1 MFCKNCGGL
10 VGAKAA
16 VCPYC
21 GAKLKDVPSSFAD
34 AKEEDTALGESQS
47 SGTADAVEADILKAA
62 VNNDAVSKTDHGVTD
77 GAEQE
82 NLALSASNLD
92 GADHGSADWDDSTS
106 RIDNDFA
113 PAGSSESLPYT
124 DIVGTD
130 GFGADEHATRSH
142 ADDDI
147 APADN
152 SENLAGTN
160 ILHAD
165 RPNTFSLNNDALRSS
180 DAGENFAD
188 KIVSMPEAEASPEN
202 TVNAE
207 EGERAEHAE
216 DTEYTEDVQLE
227 DKKAGSRA
235 SNDAFDEFYEDGKPS
250 RNFLPFIVMGL
261 VLLLTVGAFFLYKT
275 LSIDKQIDLRKKE
288 NNFEDLAPDAAKT
301 SPTPDTEASTKN
313 ADGQKQD
320 GAAEASGDKTVEPD
334 NKKGDTGL
342 KEGAK
347 AQSPEDKA
355 NSEKAQKAAE
365 KSENASNKEPDS
377 SEKTALT
384 NKTDQVAQADKA
396 NKAEK
401 LGKSG
406 EAEKSEKTDQAKNR
420 QEAKPEDSPG
430 DKAGEEEKSLKKDTT
445 TATEKGQNEASPKAK
460 SDEAN
465 SEEAVSKKSSVQQ
478 SESTEVD
485 ESELSLDEL
494 KAKYDIP
501 KDTEAWLPGTY
512 EAGKDIDAGTYCILG
527 QEFLFTVAKNKEGDK
542 DHLVASGTN
551 FNREYIRVDKGLFL
565 SFNSGILLRE
575 KDAPEVPDGT
585 EILPPGTYSLGVDLL
600 QGNYTL
606 HPLNEFGGYYALL
619 ADVTHQNIK
628 EIFKNENFN
637 EDIDIRVPNIGYL
650 TLSDCELIVYS
661 P

>member
-1 MFCKNCGGL
+1 MMFCKNCGGL

-34 AKEEDTALGESQS
+34 AREEDTVLGESQS
-47 SGTADAVEADILKAA
+47 PEAADAVKADVRKAA
-62 VNNDAVSKTDHGVTD
+62 VDNDAVSDANRSESDVV
-77 GAEQE
+77 ERESQ
-82 NLALSASNLD
+82 ALSASDLAE
-92 GADHGSADWDDSTS
+92 ADLGGTDWDDSTS

-113 PAGSSESLPYT
+113 PAGRSESLPYT
-124 DIVGTD
+124 DVGGTD
-130 GFGADEHATRSH
+130 GFGAGE
-142 ADDDI
+142 
-147 APADN
+147 
-152 SENLAGTN
+152 
-160 ILHAD
+160 
-165 RPNTFSLNNDALRSS
+165 NDA
-180 DAGENFAD
+180 D
-188 KIVSMPEAEASPEN
+188 KMDSMPEAVAWSEE
-202 TVNAE
+202 TVNTE
-207 EGERAEHAE
+207 ESERAEHTEETE
-216 DTEYTEDVQLE
+216 DTEDTQPEE
-227 DKKAGSRA
+227 KKADSHA
-235 SNDAFDEFYEDGKPS
+235 SNDAFDEFYENGKPS

-288 NNFEDLAPDAAKT
+288 KNFEGLAPDSAKT
-301 SPTPDTEASTKN
+301 SPTPDTKASAQNPDVQSQT
-313 ADGQKQD
+313 
-320 GAAEASGDKTVEPD
+320 GASEASGDKAVEPD
-334 NKKGDTGL
+334 NKKGDTAL

-347 AQSPEDKA
+347 AQSPEDKS
-355 NSEKAQKAAE
+355 NSEKEQKAAE
-365 KSENASNKEPDS
+365 KSENASNKQPDS

-384 NKTDQVAQADKA
+384 NKADQVAQADKA
-396 NKAEK
+396 NKTDK

-420 QEAKPEDSPG
+420 QEAKPADSPG

-445 TATEKGQNEASPKAK
+445 AEKGQDEASPKTK

-465 SEEAVSKKSSVQQ
+465 SEEADSKKSSVQQ

-494 KAKYDIP
+494 KVKYDIP
-501 KDTEAWLPGTY
+501 KETEAWLPGTY
-512 EAGKDIDAGTYCILG
+512 EAGKDIEAGTYCILG
-527 QEFLFTVAKNKEGDK
+527 KEFLFTVAKNKEGDK

-600 QGNYTL
+600 QGDYTL

-661 P
+661 T

>member
-1 MFCKNCGGL
+1 MMFCKNCGGL

-34 AKEEDTALGESQS
+34 AREEDTVLGESQSPGTEDTALGESQS
-47 SGTADAVEADILKAA
+47 SETADAVEADILKAA
-62 VNNDAVSKTDHGVTD
+62 VNNDAVSDANHGETDVV
-77 GAEQE
+77 ERESQ
-82 NLALSASNLD
+82 ALSASDLAV
-92 GADHGSADWDDSTS
+92 ADLGV
-106 RIDNDFA
+106 
-113 PAGSSESLPYT
+113 T
-124 DIVGTD
+124 DRFGTD
-130 GFGADEHATRSH
+130 GHAPRSH

-152 SENLAGTN
+152 SENLSETN
-160 ILHAD
+160 ILTAD
-165 RPNTFSLNNDALRSS
+165 RPNTLSLS
-180 DAGENFAD
+180 DDVFGASYAGENDAD
-188 KIVSMPEAEASPEN
+188 KMESMPEAVAWSEE
-202 TVNAE
+202 TVNTE
-207 EGERAEHAE
+207 ESERAEHTEETE
-216 DTEYTEDVQLE
+216 DTEDTQPE

-320 GAAEASGDKTVEPD
+320 GAAEASGDKAIEPD

-445 TATEKGQNEASPKAK
+445 AEKGQDEASPKTK

-465 SEEAVSKKSSVQQ
+465 SEEAASKKSSAQK
-478 SESTEVD
+478 SEPTEVD

-494 KAKYDIP
+494 KLKYDIP

-512 EAGKDIDAGTYCILG
+512 EAGKDIEAGTYCILG

-600 QGNYTL
+600 QGDYTL

>member
-1 MFCKNCGGL
+1 MMFCKNCGGL
-10 VGAKAA
+10 VGAKAT

-34 AKEEDTALGESQS
+34 AEDEAAALSESQS
-47 SGTADAVEADILKAA
+47 SEAADAVKADVLKAA
-62 VNNDAVSKTDHGVTD
+62 VDNDAASDADRGESDVIERESQALSGSNLAEADLGVTD
-77 GAEQE
+77 R
-82 NLALSASNLD
+82 L
-92 GADHGSADWDDSTS
+92 GADG
-106 RIDNDFA
+106 
-113 PAGSSESLPYT
+113 
-124 DIVGTD
+124 
-130 GFGADEHATRSH
+130 HATRSH

-152 SENLAGTN
+152 SENLAETN
-160 ILHAD
+160 ILTAD
-165 RPNTFSLNNDALRSS
+165 RPNTLSLSDDAFASS
-180 DAGENFAD
+180 YAGENFVN
-188 KIVSMPEAEASPEN
+188 KVERMPEAEASPAN

-207 EGERAEHAE
+207 ESESAENTENAADAENREGANAE
-216 DTEYTEDVQLE
+216 DSQPE
-227 DKKAGSRA
+227 DKKTGSRA
-235 SNDAFDEFYEDGKPS
+235 SNEAFDEFYENGKPS
-250 RNFLPFIVMGL
+250 RKYLPFIVMGL

-288 NNFEDLAPDAAKT
+288 NNFEGLAPDNTKT
-301 SPTPDTEASTKN
+301 SPTLDTEASAQN
-313 ADGQKQD
+313 PDGLSKVSD
-320 GAAEASGDKTVEPD
+320 AEASGDKADESEND
-334 NKKGDTGL
+334 KSDTTL
-342 KEGAK
+342 KDGAK

-355 NSEKAQKAAE
+355 NSEKAQKATA
-365 KSENASNKEPDS
+365 KSEDAADKKPDS

-396 NKAEK
+396 NKADK
-401 LGKSG
+401 LGKSD
-406 EAEKSEKTDQAKNR
+406 EK
-420 QEAKPEDSPG
+420 
-430 DKAGEEEKSLKKDTT
+430 EKSLKEDKSA
-445 TATEKGQNEASPKAK
+445 ATEKGQ
-460 SDEAN
+460 DEAAKKADTK
-465 SEEAVSKKSSVQQ
+465 EADSKKSSAQQ
-478 SESTEVD
+478 SEPTEVD

-494 KAKYDIP
+494 KLKYDIP
-501 KDTEAWLPGTY
+501 KETKAWLPGTY
-512 EAGKDIDAGTYCILG
+512 EAGKDIEAGTYCILG
-527 QEFLFTVAKNKEGDK
+527 KEFLFTVAKNKEGDK
-542 DHLVASGTN
+542 EHLVASGTN

-637 EDIDIRVPNIGYL
+637 EDIEIRVPNIGYL

>member
-1 MFCKNCGGL
+1 MMFCKNCGGL

-34 AKEEDTALGESQS
+34 AKEEDTVLGESQSPGTEDTALGESQS
-47 SGTADAVEADILKAA
+47 SEAADAVKADVRKAA
-62 VNNDAVSKTDHGVTD
+62 VDNDAVSDANRSESDVV
-77 GAEQE
+77 ERESQ
-82 NLALSASNLD
+82 ALSASNFD
-92 GADHGSADWDDSTS
+92 GADHGRADWDDSTS

-124 DIVGTD
+124 DVGGTD
-130 GFGADEHATRSH
+130 GFGAGE
-142 ADDDI
+142 
-147 APADN
+147 
-152 SENLAGTN
+152 
-160 ILHAD
+160 
-165 RPNTFSLNNDALRSS
+165 NDA
-180 DAGENFAD
+180 D
-188 KIVSMPEAEASPEN
+188 KMESMPEAVAWSEE
-202 TVNAE
+202 TVNTE
-207 EGERAEHAE
+207 ESERAEHTEETE
-216 DTEYTEDVQLE
+216 DTDDTQPE

-235 SNDAFDEFYEDGKPS
+235 SNDAFDEFYENGKPS

-275 LSIDKQIDLRKKE
+275 FSIDKQIDLRKKE
-288 NNFEDLAPDAAKT
+288 NNFEGLAPDSAKT
-301 SPTPDTEASTKN
+301 SPTPDTEVSDKN
-313 ADGQKQD
+313 ADGQNQA
-320 GAAEASGDKTVEPD
+320 GAAEASGNKAVEPD
-334 NKKGDTGL
+334 NKKGDTAL

-347 AQSPEDKA
+347 AQSPEDKS
-355 NSEKAQKAAE
+355 NSEKEQKAAE
-365 KSENASNKEPDS
+365 KSENASNKQPDS

-384 NKTDQVAQADKA
+384 NKADQVAQADKA
-396 NKAEK
+396 NKTDK

-420 QEAKPEDSPG
+420 QEAKPSDHPD
-430 DKAGEEEKSLKKDTT
+430 DKAVENEKSLKKDTNT
-445 TATEKGQNEASPKAK
+445 DTEKGQDEASPKNK
-460 SDEAN
+460 SDEADTRKSRAQQN
-465 SEEAVSKKSSVQQ
+465 EA
-478 SESTEVD
+478 TEVD

-494 KAKYDIP
+494 KVKYDIP

-512 EAGKDIDAGTYCILG
+512 EAGKDIEAGTYCILG
-527 QEFLFTVAKNKEGDK
+527 KEFLFTVAKNKEGDK

-600 QGNYTL
+600 QGDYTL

>member
-1 MFCKNCGGL
+1 MMFCKNCGGL

-34 AKEEDTALGESQS
+34 AREEDTVLGESQSPGTEDTALGESQS
-47 SGTADAVEADILKAA
+47 SETADAVEADILKAA
-62 VNNDAVSKTDHGVTD
+62 VDNDAVSDANHGETDVV
-77 GAEQE
+77 ERESQ
-82 NLALSASNLD
+82 ALSASDL
-92 GADHGSADWDDSTS
+92 GEGDHGSADWDDSTACS
-106 RIDNDFA
+106 DKDFA
-113 PAGSSESLPYT
+113 PAGRSESLPYT
-124 DIVGTD
+124 DVGGTD
-130 GFGADEHATRSH
+130 GFGAGE
-142 ADDDI
+142 
-147 APADN
+147 
-152 SENLAGTN
+152 
-160 ILHAD
+160 
-165 RPNTFSLNNDALRSS
+165 NDA
-180 DAGENFAD
+180 D
-188 KIVSMPEAEASPEN
+188 KMESMPEAVAWSEE
-202 TVNAE
+202 TVNTE
-207 EGERAEHAE
+207 ESERAEHTEETE
-216 DTEYTEDVQLE
+216 DTEDTQPE
-227 DKKAGSRA
+227 DKKTDSRA
-235 SNDAFDEFYEDGKPS
+235 SNDAFDEFYENGKPS

-288 NNFEDLAPDAAKT
+288 NNFEGLAPDSAKT
-301 SPTPDTEASTKN
+301 SPTPDTEVSDKN
-313 ADGQKQD
+313 ADGQNQA
-320 GAAEASGDKTVEPD
+320 GAAEASGNKAVEPD

-355 NSEKAQKAAE
+355 NSEKEQKAAE
-365 KSENASNKEPDS
+365 KSENASNKQPDS

-384 NKTDQVAQADKA
+384 NKADQVAQADKA
-396 NKAEK
+396 NKTDK

-420 QEAKPEDSPG
+420 QEAKPADSPG

-445 TATEKGQNEASPKAK
+445 AEKGQDEASPKTK

-465 SEEAVSKKSSVQQ
+465 SEEADSKKSSVQQ

-494 KAKYDIP
+494 KVKYDIP

-512 EAGKDIDAGTYCILG
+512 EAGKDIEAGTYCILG
-527 QEFLFTVAKNKEGDK
+527 KEFLFTVAKNKEGDK
-542 DHLVASGTN
+542 EHLVASGTN

-600 QGNYTL
+600 QGDYTL

>member
-1 MFCKNCGGL
+1 MMFCKNCGGL

-34 AKEEDTALGESQS
+34 AKDEAAALSESQS
-47 SGTADAVEADILKAA
+47 SGAADAVKADVLKAA
-62 VNNDAVSKTDHGVTD
+62 VDNDAASEANHGETDL
-77 GAEQE
+77 AERESQ
-82 NLALSASNLD
+82 ALSASDLAVAAL
-92 GADHGSADWDDSTS
+92 GV
-106 RIDNDFA
+106 
-113 PAGSSESLPYT
+113 T
-124 DIVGTD
+124 DR
-130 GFGADEHATRSH
+130 FGADGHATRSH

-147 APADN
+147 APANN
-152 SENLAGTN
+152 SENLAETN
-160 ILHAD
+160 FLTAD
-165 RPNTFSLNNDALRSS
+165 KLNTLSLSDDAFGASY
-180 DAGENFAD
+180 AGENDTD
-188 KIVSMPEAEASPEN
+188 KMESMPEAEASTED

-207 EGERAEHAE
+207 ESDSAEH
-216 DTEYTEDVQLE
+216 TEETEDSEDAQPE
-227 DKKAGSRA
+227 DKKTGSRA
-235 SNDAFDEFYEDGKPS
+235 SNEAFDEFYENGKPS
-250 RNFLPFIVMGL
+250 RKYLPFIVMGL

-288 NNFEDLAPDAAKT
+288 NNFEGLAPDSAKT
-301 SPTPDTEASTKN
+301 SPTLDTEASAQN
-313 ADGQKQD
+313 PDGLSKASD
-320 GAAEASGDKTVEPD
+320 AEASGDKADESEND
-334 NKKGDTGL
+334 KSDTTL
-342 KEGAK
+342 KDGAK

-355 NSEKAQKAAE
+355 NLEKAQKATA
-365 KSENASNKEPDS
+365 KSEGAADKKPDS
-377 SEKTALT
+377 SDKTTLT

-396 NKAEK
+396 NKADK

-406 EAEKSEKTDQAKNR
+406 EN
-420 QEAKPEDSPG
+420 
-430 DKAGEEEKSLKKDTT
+430 EKSLQKDTNT
-445 TATEKGQNEASPKAK
+445 DTEKGQ
-460 SDEAN
+460 DEAAKKADTK
-465 SEEAVSKKSSVQQ
+465 EADSKKSSAQQ
-478 SESTEVD
+478 SEPTEVD
-485 ESELSLDEL
+485 ERELSLDEL
-494 KAKYDIP
+494 KLKYDIP

-512 EAGKDIDAGTYCILG
+512 EAGKDIEAGTYCILG
-527 QEFLFTVAKNKEGDK
+527 KEFLFTVAKNKEGDK

>member
-1 MFCKNCGGL
+1 MMFCKNCGGL

-34 AKEEDTALGESQS
+34 AKDEAAALSESQS
-47 SGTADAVEADILKAA
+47 SGAADAVKADVLKAA
-62 VNNDAVSKTDHGVTD
+62 VDNDAASEANHGETDL
-77 GAEQE
+77 AERESQ
-82 NLALSASNLD
+82 ALSASDLAV
-92 GADHGSADWDDSTS
+92 ADLGV
-106 RIDNDFA
+106 
-113 PAGSSESLPYT
+113 T
-124 DIVGTD
+124 DR
-130 GFGADEHATRSH
+130 FGADGHATRSH

-147 APADN
+147 APANN
-152 SENLAGTN
+152 SENLAETN
-160 ILHAD
+160 FLTAD
-165 RPNTFSLNNDALRSS
+165 KLNTLSLSDDAFGASY
-180 DAGENFAD
+180 AGENDTD
-188 KIVSMPEAEASPEN
+188 KMESMPEAEASTED

-207 EGERAEHAE
+207 ESDSAEH
-216 DTEYTEDVQLE
+216 TEETEDSEDAQPE
-227 DKKAGSRA
+227 DKKTGSRA
-235 SNDAFDEFYEDGKPS
+235 SNEAFDEFYENGKPS
-250 RNFLPFIVMGL
+250 RKYLPFIVMGL

-288 NNFEDLAPDAAKT
+288 NNFEGLAPDSAKT
-301 SPTPDTEASTKN
+301 SPTLDTEASAQN
-313 ADGQKQD
+313 PDGLSKASD
-320 GAAEASGDKTVEPD
+320 AEASGDKADESEND
-334 NKKGDTGL
+334 KSDTTL
-342 KEGAK
+342 KDGAK

-355 NSEKAQKAAE
+355 NLEKAQKATA
-365 KSENASNKEPDS
+365 KSEGAADKKPDS
-377 SEKTALT
+377 SDKTTLT

-396 NKAEK
+396 NKADK

-406 EAEKSEKTDQAKNR
+406 EN
-420 QEAKPEDSPG
+420 
-430 DKAGEEEKSLKKDTT
+430 EKSLQKDTNT
-445 TATEKGQNEASPKAK
+445 DTEKGQ
-460 SDEAN
+460 DEAAKKADTK
-465 SEEAVSKKSSVQQ
+465 EADSKKSSAQQ
-478 SESTEVD
+478 SEPTEVD
-485 ESELSLDEL
+485 ERELSLDEL
-494 KAKYDIP
+494 KLKYDIP

-512 EAGKDIDAGTYCILG
+512 EAGKDIEAGTYCILG
-527 QEFLFTVAKNKEGDK
+527 KEFLFTVAKNKEGDK

>member
-1 MFCKNCGGL
+1 MMFCKNCGGL

-34 AKEEDTALGESQS
+34 AKDEAAALSESQS
-47 SGTADAVEADILKAA
+47 SGAADAVKADVLKAA
-62 VNNDAVSKTDHGVTD
+62 VDNDAASEANHGETDL
-77 GAEQE
+77 AERESQ
-82 NLALSASNLD
+82 ALSASDLAV
-92 GADHGSADWDDSTS
+92 ADLGV
-106 RIDNDFA
+106 
-113 PAGSSESLPYT
+113 T
-124 DIVGTD
+124 DR
-130 GFGADEHATRSH
+130 FGADGHATRSH

-147 APADN
+147 APANN
-152 SENLAGTN
+152 SENLAETN
-160 ILHAD
+160 FLTAD
-165 RPNTFSLNNDALRSS
+165 KLNTLSLSDDAFGASY
-180 DAGENFAD
+180 AGENDTD
-188 KIVSMPEAEASPEN
+188 KMESMPEAEASTED

-207 EGERAEHAE
+207 ESDSAEHTEETEDSE
-216 DTEYTEDVQLE
+216 DTQSE
-227 DKKAGSRA
+227 DKKTGSRA
-235 SNDAFDEFYEDGKPS
+235 SNEAFDEFYENGKPG
-250 RNFLPFIVMGL
+250 RKYLPFIVMGL

-288 NNFEDLAPDAAKT
+288 NNFEGLAPDSAKT
-301 SPTPDTEASTKN
+301 SPTLDTEASAQN
-313 ADGQKQD
+313 PDGLSKVSD
-320 GAAEASGDKTVEPD
+320 AEASGDKAAESQND
-334 NKKGDTGL
+334 KSDTTL
-342 KEGAK
+342 KDGAK

-355 NSEKAQKAAE
+355 NLEKAQKATA
-365 KSENASNKEPDS
+365 KSEDTADRKPDS

-384 NKTDQVAQADKA
+384 NKDNQVAQADKA
-396 NKAEK
+396 NKANK

-406 EAEKSEKTDQAKNR
+406 EN
-420 QEAKPEDSPG
+420 
-430 DKAGEEEKSLKKDTT
+430 EKSLQENKTA
-445 TATEKGQNEASPKAK
+445 ATEKGQ
-460 SDEAN
+460 DEAAKKAD
-465 SEEAVSKKSSVQQ
+465 SKEADSKKSRAQQ
-478 SESTEVD
+478 SEPTEVD
-485 ESELSLDEL
+485 ERELSLDEL
-494 KAKYDIP
+494 KLKYDIP
-501 KDTEAWLPGTY
+501 KETKAWLPGTY
-512 EAGKDIDAGTYCILG
+512 EAGKDIEAGTYCILG
-527 QEFLFTVAKNKEGDK
+527 KEFLFTVAKNKEGDK

-628 EIFKNENFN
+628 EIFRNENFN

>member
-1 MFCKNCGGL
+1 MMFCKNCGGL

-34 AKEEDTALGESQS
+34 AKDEAAALSESQS
-47 SGTADAVEADILKAA
+47 SEAADAVKADVLKAA
-62 VNNDAVSKTDHGVTD
+62 VDNDAASEANHGETDVVEGESQ
-77 GAEQE
+77 AP
-82 NLALSASNLD
+82 SASD
-92 GADHGSADWDDSTS
+92 
-106 RIDNDFA
+106 
-113 PAGSSESLPYT
+113 
-124 DIVGTD
+124 
-130 GFGADEHATRSH
+130 
-142 ADDDI
+142 
-147 APADN
+147 
-152 SENLAGTN
+152 LAETN
-160 ILHAD
+160 ILTED
-165 RPNTFSLNNDALRSS
+165 RLNTLSLSDDAFGASY
-180 DAGENFAD
+180 AGENFAD
-188 KIVSMPEAEASPEN
+188 EMESMPEAEASPAN

-207 EGERAEHAE
+207 ESNSAEHTEETEDSE
-216 DTEYTEDVQLE
+216 DTRSE

-235 SNDAFDEFYEDGKPS
+235 SNEAFDEFYENGKPG
-250 RNFLPFIVMGL
+250 RKYLPFIVMGL

-288 NNFEDLAPDAAKT
+288 NNFEGLAPDSAKT
-301 SPTPDTEASTKN
+301 SPTLDTEASAQN
-313 ADGQKQD
+313 PDGQNQA
-320 GAAEASGDKTVEPD
+320 GAAEASGDKAVESD

-355 NSEKAQKAAE
+355 KSEKGQKATE
-365 KSENASNKEPDS
+365 KSEDAADRKPES

-384 NKTDQVAQADKA
+384 NKDEQVAQADKA
-396 NKAEK
+396 NKADK

-420 QEAKPEDSPG
+420 QEAKPSDHPD
-430 DKAGEEEKSLKKDTT
+430 DKAGENEKSLKKVTNTD
-445 TATEKGQNEASPKAK
+445 TEKGQ
-460 SDEAN
+460 DEAAKKAD
-465 SEEAVSKKSSVQQ
+465 SKEADSKKSSAQQ
-478 SESTEVD
+478 SEPTEVD

-494 KAKYDIP
+494 KVKYDIP

-512 EAGKDIDAGTYCILG
+512 EAGKDIEAGTYCILG
-527 QEFLFTVAKNKEGDK
+527 KEFLFTVAKNKQGDK

-637 EDIDIRVPNIGYL
+637 EDIEIRVPNIGYL

>member
-1 MFCKNCGGL
+1 MMFCKNCGGL

-34 AKEEDTALGESQS
+34 AKEEDTALSESQS
-47 SGTADAVEADILKAA
+47 SEAADAVKADVLKAA
-62 VNNDAVSKTDHGVTD
+62 VDNDAASDANHGETDVV
-77 GAEQE
+77 ERESQ
-82 NLALSASNLD
+82 ALSASNFD

-124 DIVGTD
+124 DVGGTD
-130 GFGADEHATRSH
+130 GFGAGE
-142 ADDDI
+142 
-147 APADN
+147 
-152 SENLAGTN
+152 
-160 ILHAD
+160 
-165 RPNTFSLNNDALRSS
+165 NDA
-180 DAGENFAD
+180 D
-188 KIVSMPEAEASPEN
+188 KMESMPEAVAWSEE
-202 TVNAE
+202 TVNTE
-207 EGERAEHAE
+207 ESERAEHTEETE
-216 DTEYTEDVQLE
+216 DTEDTQPE
-227 DKKAGSRA
+227 DKKTDSRA
-235 SNDAFDEFYEDGKPS
+235 SNDAFDEFYENGKPS

-288 NNFEDLAPDAAKT
+288 NNFEGLAPDSAKT
-301 SPTPDTEASTKN
+301 SPTPDTEVSDKN
-313 ADGQKQD
+313 ADGQNQA
-320 GAAEASGDKTVEPD
+320 GAAEASGNKAVEPD
-334 NKKGDTGL
+334 NKKGDTAL

-347 AQSPEDKA
+347 AQSPEDKS
-355 NSEKAQKAAE
+355 NSEKEQKAAE
-365 KSENASNKEPDS
+365 KSENASNKQPDS

-384 NKTDQVAQADKA
+384 NKADQVAQADKA
-396 NKAEK
+396 NKTDK

-420 QEAKPEDSPG
+420 QEAKPSDHPD
-430 DKAGEEEKSLKKDTT
+430 DKAVENEKSLKKDTNT
-445 TATEKGQNEASPKAK
+445 DTEKGQDEASPKNK
-460 SDEAN
+460 SDEADTRKSRAQQN
-465 SEEAVSKKSSVQQ
+465 EA
-478 SESTEVD
+478 TEVD

-494 KAKYDIP
+494 KVKYDIP

-512 EAGKDIDAGTYCILG
+512 EAGKDIEAGTYCILG
-527 QEFLFTVAKNKEGDK
+527 KEFLFTVAKNKEGDK

-600 QGNYTL
+600 QGDYTL

>member
-1 MFCKNCGGL
+1 MMFCKNCGGL

-34 AKEEDTALGESQS
+34 AKEEDTVLGESQSPGTEDTALGESQS
-47 SGTADAVEADILKAA
+47 SEAADAVKADVRKAA
-62 VNNDAVSKTDHGVTD
+62 VDNDAVSDANRSESDVV
-77 GAEQE
+77 ERESQ
-82 NLALSASNLD
+82 ALSASNFD

-124 DIVGTD
+124 DVGGTD
-130 GFGADEHATRSH
+130 GFGAGE
-142 ADDDI
+142 
-147 APADN
+147 
-152 SENLAGTN
+152 
-160 ILHAD
+160 
-165 RPNTFSLNNDALRSS
+165 NDA
-180 DAGENFAD
+180 D
-188 KIVSMPEAEASPEN
+188 KMESMPEAVAWSEE
-202 TVNAE
+202 TVNTE
-207 EGERAEHAE
+207 ESERAEHTEETE
-216 DTEYTEDVQLE
+216 DTEDTQPE
-227 DKKAGSRA
+227 DKKTDSRA
-235 SNDAFDEFYEDGKPS
+235 SNDAFDEFYENGKPS

-288 NNFEDLAPDAAKT
+288 NNFEGLAPDSAKT
-301 SPTPDTEASTKN
+301 SPTPDTEVSDKN
-313 ADGQKQD
+313 ADGQNQA
-320 GAAEASGDKTVEPD
+320 GAAEASGNKAVEPD
-334 NKKGDTGL
+334 NKKGDTAL

-347 AQSPEDKA
+347 AQSPEDKS

-365 KSENASNKEPDS
+365 KSENASNKQPDS

-384 NKTDQVAQADKA
+384 NKADQVAQADKA
-396 NKAEK
+396 NKTDK

-420 QEAKPEDSPG
+420 QEAKPADSPG

-445 TATEKGQNEASPKAK
+445 AEKGQ
-460 SDEAN
+460 DEAPRKAD
-465 SEEAVSKKSSVQQ
+465 SKEADSKKSREQQ
-478 SESTEVD
+478 NEPTEVD

-494 KAKYDIP
+494 KVKYDIP

-512 EAGKDIDAGTYCILG
+512 EAGKDIEAGTYCILG

-600 QGNYTL
+600 QGDYTL

>member
-1 MFCKNCGGL
+1 MMFCKNCGGL

-34 AKEEDTALGESQS
+34 AKDEAAALSESQS
-47 SGTADAVEADILKAA
+47 SEAADAVKADVLKAA
-62 VNNDAVSKTDHGVTD
+62 VDNDAASEANHGETDVVEGESQ
-77 GAEQE
+77 AP
-82 NLALSASNLD
+82 SASD
-92 GADHGSADWDDSTS
+92 
-106 RIDNDFA
+106 
-113 PAGSSESLPYT
+113 
-124 DIVGTD
+124 
-130 GFGADEHATRSH
+130 
-142 ADDDI
+142 
-147 APADN
+147 
-152 SENLAGTN
+152 LAETN
-160 ILHAD
+160 ILTED
-165 RPNTFSLNNDALRSS
+165 RLNTLSLSDDAFGASY
-180 DAGENFAD
+180 AGENFAD
-188 KIVSMPEAEASPEN
+188 EMESMPEAEASPAN

-207 EGERAEHAE
+207 ESNSAEHTEETEDSE
-216 DTEYTEDVQLE
+216 DTRSE

-235 SNDAFDEFYEDGKPS
+235 SNEAFDEFYENGKPG
-250 RNFLPFIVMGL
+250 RKYLPFIVMGL

-288 NNFEDLAPDAAKT
+288 NNFEGLAPDSAKT
-301 SPTPDTEASTKN
+301 SPTLDTEASAQN
-313 ADGQKQD
+313 PDGQNQA
-320 GAAEASGDKTVEPD
+320 GAAEASGDKAVESD

-355 NSEKAQKAAE
+355 KSEKGQKATENSEDAADRKPE
-365 KSENASNKEPDS
+365 S

-384 NKTDQVAQADKA
+384 NKDEQVAQADKA
-396 NKAEK
+396 NKADK

-420 QEAKPEDSPG
+420 QEAKPSDHPD
-430 DKAGEEEKSLKKDTT
+430 DKAGENEKSLKKVTNTD
-445 TATEKGQNEASPKAK
+445 TEKGQ
-460 SDEAN
+460 DEAAKKAD
-465 SEEAVSKKSSVQQ
+465 SKEADSKKSSAQQ
-478 SESTEVD
+478 SEPTEVD

-494 KAKYDIP
+494 KVKYDIP

-512 EAGKDIDAGTYCILG
+512 EAGKDIEAGTYCILG
-527 QEFLFTVAKNKEGDK
+527 KEFLFTVAKNKQGDK

-637 EDIDIRVPNIGYL
+637 EDIEIRVPNIGYL

>member
-1 MFCKNCGGL
+1 MMFCKNCGGL
-10 VGAKAA
+10 VGAKAT

-34 AKEEDTALGESQS
+34 AKDEAAALSESQS
-47 SGTADAVEADILKAA
+47 SGAADAVKADVLKAA
-62 VNNDAVSKTDHGVTD
+62 VDNDAASDADRGESDVIERESQ
-77 GAEQE
+77 AS
-82 NLALSASNLD
+82 SASNL
-92 GADHGSADWDDSTS
+92 GEANHGSADWDDSTALS
-106 RIDNDFA
+106 DKDFA
-113 PAGSSESLPYT
+113 PAGRSESLPYT
-124 DIVGTD
+124 DVGGTD

-147 APADN
+147 AASYGN
-152 SENLAGTN
+152 ESLAEAEE
-160 ILHAD
+160 I
-165 RPNTFSLNNDALRSS
+165 
-180 DAGENFAD
+180 E
-188 KIVSMPEAEASPEN
+188 PEAVASPED
-202 TVNAE
+202 TVKAE
-207 EGERAEHAE
+207 ESESAEH
-216 DTEYTEDVQLE
+216 TEETEDSEDAQPE
-227 DKKAGSRA
+227 DKKTGSRA
-235 SNDAFDEFYEDGKPS
+235 SNEAFDVFYENGKTS
-250 RNFLPFIVMGL
+250 RKYIPFIVMGL

-288 NNFEDLAPDAAKT
+288 NNFEGLAPDSAKT
-301 SPTPDTEASTKN
+301 SPTLDTEASAQN
-313 ADGQKQD
+313 PDGLSKVSD
-320 GAAEASGDKTVEPD
+320 AEASGDKAAESQND
-334 NKKGDTGL
+334 KSDTTL
-342 KEGAK
+342 KDGAK

-355 NSEKAQKAAE
+355 NLEKAQKATA
-365 KSENASNKEPDS
+365 KSEGAADKKPDS

-384 NKTDQVAQADKA
+384 NKDDQVAQADKA
-396 NKAEK
+396 NKADK

-406 EAEKSEKTDQAKNR
+406 ENEN
-420 QEAKPEDSPG
+420 
-430 DKAGEEEKSLKKDTT
+430 SLQKDTNT
-445 TATEKGQNEASPKAK
+445 DTEKGQ
-460 SDEAN
+460 DEAAKKAD
-465 SEEAVSKKSSVQQ
+465 SKEADSKKSSAQQ
-478 SESTEVD
+478 SEPTEVD

-494 KAKYDIP
+494 KLKYDIP

-512 EAGKDIDAGTYCILG
+512 EAGKDIEAGTYCILG
-527 QEFLFTVAKNKEGDK
+527 KEFLFTVAKNKEGDK

-650 TLSDCELIVYS
+650 TLSDCELHVYT

>member
-1 MFCKNCGGL
+1 MMFCKNCGGL

-34 AKEEDTALGESQS
+34 AKEEDTVLGESQSPGTEDTALGESQS
-47 SGTADAVEADILKAA
+47 SETADAVEADILKAA
-62 VNNDAVSKTDHGVTD
+62 VNNDAVSDANHGETDVVERESQ
-77 GAEQE
+77 AL
-82 NLALSASNLD
+82 LASDLD

-124 DIVGTD
+124 DVGGTD
-130 GFGADEHATRSH
+130 GFGAGE
-142 ADDDI
+142 
-147 APADN
+147 
-152 SENLAGTN
+152 
-160 ILHAD
+160 
-165 RPNTFSLNNDALRSS
+165 NDA
-180 DAGENFAD
+180 D
-188 KIVSMPEAEASPEN
+188 KMDSMPEAVAWSEE
-202 TVNAE
+202 TVNTE
-207 EGERAEHAE
+207 ESERAEHTEETE
-216 DTEYTEDVQLE
+216 DTEDTQPE
-227 DKKAGSRA
+227 DKKTDSRA
-235 SNDAFDEFYEDGKPS
+235 SNDAFDEFYENGKPS

-288 NNFEDLAPDAAKT
+288 NNFEGLAPDSAKT
-301 SPTPDTEASTKN
+301 SPTPDTKASAQN
-313 ADGQKQD
+313 PDVQNQA
-320 GAAEASGDKTVEPD
+320 GAAEASGNKAVEPD

-347 AQSPEDKA
+347 AQSPEDKS
-355 NSEKAQKAAE
+355 NSEKEQKAAE
-365 KSENASNKEPDS
+365 KSENASNKQPDS

-384 NKTDQVAQADKA
+384 NKADQVAQADKA
-396 NKAEK
+396 NKTDK

-420 QEAKPEDSPG
+420 QEAKPSDHPD
-430 DKAGEEEKSLKKDTT
+430 DKAVENEKSLKKDTNT
-445 TATEKGQNEASPKAK
+445 DTEKGQDEASPKNK
-460 SDEAN
+460 SDEADTRKSRAQQN
-465 SEEAVSKKSSVQQ
+465 EA
-478 SESTEVD
+478 TEVD

-494 KAKYDIP
+494 KVKYDIP

-512 EAGKDIDAGTYCILG
+512 EAGKDIEAGTYCILG
-527 QEFLFTVAKNKEGDK
+527 KEFLFTVAKNKEGDK

-600 QGNYTL
+600 QGDYTL

>member
-34 AKEEDTALGESQS
+34 AKEEDTVLGESQSPGTEDTALGESQS
-47 SGTADAVEADILKAA
+47 SETADAVEADILKAA
-62 VNNDAVSKTDHGVTD
+62 VNNDAVSDANHGETDVV
-77 GAEQE
+77 ERESQ
-82 NLALSASNLD
+82 ALSASNFD

-130 GFGADEHATRSH
+130 GFGADTFAARYGNRSLVE
-142 ADDDI
+142 AEEI
-147 APADN
+147 
-152 SENLAGTN
+152 
-160 ILHAD
+160 
-165 RPNTFSLNNDALRSS
+165 
-180 DAGENFAD
+180 
-188 KIVSMPEAEASPEN
+188 KPETEASPAN

-207 EGERAEHAE
+207 ESDSAEHTEETE
-216 DTEYTEDVQLE
+216 DTEDTQPE
-227 DKKAGSRA
+227 DKKADSRA
-235 SNDAFDEFYEDGKPS
+235 SNDAFDEFYENGKPS

-288 NNFEDLAPDAAKT
+288 NNFEGLAPDSAKT
-301 SPTPDTEASTKN
+301 SPTPDTEVSDKN
-313 ADGQKQD
+313 ADGQNQA
-320 GAAEASGDKTVEPD
+320 GAAEASGNKAVEPD
-334 NKKGDTGL
+334 NKKGDTAL

-347 AQSPEDKA
+347 AQSPEDKS
-355 NSEKAQKAAE
+355 NSEKEQKAAE
-365 KSENASNKEPDS
+365 KSENASNKQPDS

-384 NKTDQVAQADKA
+384 NKDDQVAQADKA
-396 NKAEK
+396 NKADK
-401 LGKSG
+401 VGKSG

-420 QEAKPEDSPG
+420 QEAKPSDHPG
-430 DKAGEEEKSLKKDTT
+430 DKAVKNEKSLKKDTNT
-445 TATEKGQNEASPKAK
+445 DTEKGQDEASRKADSK
-460 SDEAN
+460 EAD
-465 SEEAVSKKSSVQQ
+465 SKKSREQQ
-478 SESTEVD
+478 NEPTEVD

-494 KAKYDIP
+494 KVKYDIP

-512 EAGKDIDAGTYCILG
+512 EAGKDIEAGTYCILG
-527 QEFLFTVAKNKEGDK
+527 KEFLFTVAKNKEGDK

-600 QGNYTL
+600 QGDYTL

>member
-1 MFCKNCGGL
+1 MMFCKNCGGL

-34 AKEEDTALGESQS
+34 AKDEAAALSESQS
-47 SGTADAVEADILKAA
+47 SEAADAVKADVLKAA
-62 VNNDAVSKTDHGVTD
+62 VDNDAASEANHGETDVVEGESQ
-77 GAEQE
+77 AP
-82 NLALSASNLD
+82 SASD
-92 GADHGSADWDDSTS
+92 
-106 RIDNDFA
+106 
-113 PAGSSESLPYT
+113 
-124 DIVGTD
+124 
-130 GFGADEHATRSH
+130 
-142 ADDDI
+142 
-147 APADN
+147 
-152 SENLAGTN
+152 LAETN
-160 ILHAD
+160 ILTED
-165 RPNTFSLNNDALRSS
+165 RLNTLSLSDDAFGASY
-180 DAGENFAD
+180 AGENFAD
-188 KIVSMPEAEASPEN
+188 EMESMPEAEASPAN

-207 EGERAEHAE
+207 ESNSAEHTEETEDSE
-216 DTEYTEDVQLE
+216 DTRSE

-235 SNDAFDEFYEDGKPS
+235 SNEAFDEFYENGKPG
-250 RNFLPFIVMGL
+250 RKYLPFIVMGL

-288 NNFEDLAPDAAKT
+288 NNFEGLAPDSAKT
-301 SPTPDTEASTKN
+301 SPTLDTEASAQN
-313 ADGQKQD
+313 PDGQNQA
-320 GAAEASGDKTVEPD
+320 GAAEASGDKAVESD

-355 NSEKAQKAAE
+355 KSEKGQKATENSEDAADRKPE
-365 KSENASNKEPDS
+365 S

-384 NKTDQVAQADKA
+384 NKDEQVAQADKA
-396 NKAEK
+396 NKADK

-420 QEAKPEDSPG
+420 QEAKPADSPG
-430 DKAGEEEKSLKKDTT
+430 DKAGEEEKSLKKDST
-445 TATEKGQNEASPKAK
+445 TEKGQ
-460 SDEAN
+460 DEAAKKAD
-465 SEEAVSKKSSVQQ
+465 SKEADSKKSSVQQ

-494 KAKYDIP
+494 KVKYDIP

-512 EAGKDIDAGTYCILG
+512 EAGKDIEAGTYCILG
-527 QEFLFTVAKNKEGDK
+527 KEFLFTVAKNKEGDK

>member
-1 MFCKNCGGL
+1 MMFCKNCGGL

-34 AKEEDTALGESQS
+34 AREEDTVLGESQSPGTEDTALGESQS
-47 SGTADAVEADILKAA
+47 SETADAVEADILKAA
-62 VNNDAVSKTDHGVTD
+62 VDNDAVSDANHGETDVV
-77 GAEQE
+77 ERESQ
-82 NLALSASNLD
+82 ALSASDL
-92 GADHGSADWDDSTS
+92 GEGDHGSADWDDSTACS
-106 RIDNDFA
+106 DKDFA
-113 PAGSSESLPYT
+113 PAGRSESLPYT
-124 DIVGTD
+124 DVGGTD
-130 GFGADEHATRSH
+130 GFGAGE
-142 ADDDI
+142 
-147 APADN
+147 
-152 SENLAGTN
+152 
-160 ILHAD
+160 
-165 RPNTFSLNNDALRSS
+165 NDA
-180 DAGENFAD
+180 D
-188 KIVSMPEAEASPEN
+188 KMESMPEAVAWSEE
-202 TVNAE
+202 TVNTE
-207 EGERAEHAE
+207 ESERAEHTEETE
-216 DTEYTEDVQLE
+216 DTEDTQPE
-227 DKKAGSRA
+227 DKKTDSRA
-235 SNDAFDEFYEDGKPS
+235 SNDAFDEFYENGKPS

-261 VLLLTVGAFFLYKT
+261 VLLLTVGAFLLYKT

-288 NNFEDLAPDAAKT
+288 NNFEGLAPDSAKT
-301 SPTPDTEASTKN
+301 SPTPDTEVSDKN
-313 ADGQKQD
+313 ADGQNQA
-320 GAAEASGDKTVEPD
+320 GAAEASGNKAVEPD

-355 NSEKAQKAAE
+355 NSEKEQKAAE
-365 KSENASNKEPDS
+365 KSENASNKQPDS

-384 NKTDQVAQADKA
+384 NKADQVAQADKA
-396 NKAEK
+396 NKTDK

-420 QEAKPEDSPG
+420 QEAKPADSPG

-445 TATEKGQNEASPKAK
+445 AEKGQDEASPKTK

-465 SEEAVSKKSSVQQ
+465 SEEADSKKSSVQQ

-494 KAKYDIP
+494 KVKYDIP

-512 EAGKDIDAGTYCILG
+512 EAGKDIEAGTYCILG
-527 QEFLFTVAKNKEGDK
+527 KEFLFTVAKNKEGDK
-542 DHLVASGTN
+542 EHLVASGTN

-600 QGNYTL
+600 QGDYTL

>member
-1 MFCKNCGGL
+1 MMFCKNCGGL

-34 AKEEDTALGESQS
+34 AKEEDTVLGESQSPGTEDTALGESQS
-47 SGTADAVEADILKAA
+47 SETADAVEADILKAA
-62 VNNDAVSKTDHGVTD
+62 VDNNAVSETDHGVTD
-77 GAEQE
+77 GAEHESQ
-82 NLALSASNLD
+82 ALSASNLAVAEL
-92 GADHGSADWDDSTS
+92 GV
-106 RIDNDFA
+106 
-113 PAGSSESLPYT
+113 T
-124 DIVGTD
+124 DR
-130 GFGADEHATRSH
+130 FGADEHAPRSH

-152 SENLAGTN
+152 SENLSETN
-160 ILHAD
+160 ILTAD
-165 RPNTFSLNNDALRSS
+165 RPNTLSLSDDAFGSS
-180 DAGENFAD
+180 YAGENDAD
-188 KIVSMPEAEASPEN
+188 KMESMPEVVAWSEE
-202 TVNAE
+202 TVNTE
-207 EGERAEHAE
+207 ESERAEHIEETE
-216 DTEYTEDVQLE
+216 DTEDTQPE
-227 DKKAGSRA
+227 DKKTDSRA
-235 SNDAFDEFYEDGKPS
+235 SNDAFDEFYENGKPS

-288 NNFEDLAPDAAKT
+288 NNFEGLAPDSAKT
-301 SPTPDTEASTKN
+301 SPTPDTKASAQN
-313 ADGQKQD
+313 PDVQNQA
-320 GAAEASGDKTVEPD
+320 GAAEASGNKAVEPD
-334 NKKGDTGL
+334 NKKGDTAL

-347 AQSPEDKA
+347 AQSPEDKS
-355 NSEKAQKAAE
+355 NSEKEQKAAE
-365 KSENASNKEPDS
+365 KSENASNKQPDS

-384 NKTDQVAQADKA
+384 NKADQVAQADKA
-396 NKAEK
+396 NKTDK

-420 QEAKPEDSPG
+420 QEAKPADSPG
-430 DKAGEEEKSLKKDTT
+430 DNAGEEEKSLKKDTT
-445 TATEKGQNEASPKAK
+445 AEKGQDEASPKTK

-465 SEEAVSKKSSVQQ
+465 SEEADSKKGSVQQ

-494 KAKYDIP
+494 KVKYDIP

-512 EAGKDIDAGTYCILG
+512 EAGKDIEAGTYCILG
-527 QEFLFTVAKNKEGDK
+527 KEFLFTVAKNKEGDK

>member
-1 MFCKNCGGL
+1 MMFCKNCGGL

-34 AKEEDTALGESQS
+34 AKEEDTVLGESQSPGTEDTALGESQS
-47 SGTADAVEADILKAA
+47 SETADAVEADILKAA
-62 VNNDAVSKTDHGVTD
+62 VDNDAVSDANRSESDVV
-77 GAEQE
+77 ERESQ
-82 NLALSASNLD
+82 ALSASNFD
-92 GADHGSADWDDSTS
+92 GADHGRADWDDSTS

-124 DIVGTD
+124 DVGGTD
-130 GFGADEHATRSH
+130 GFGAGE
-142 ADDDI
+142 
-147 APADN
+147 
-152 SENLAGTN
+152 
-160 ILHAD
+160 
-165 RPNTFSLNNDALRSS
+165 NDA
-180 DAGENFAD
+180 D
-188 KIVSMPEAEASPEN
+188 KMESMPEAVAWSEE
-202 TVNAE
+202 TVNTE
-207 EGERAEHAE
+207 ESERAEHTE
-216 DTEYTEDVQLE
+216 DTQPE
-227 DKKAGSRA
+227 DKKTDSRA
-235 SNDAFDEFYEDGKPS
+235 SNDAFDEFYENGKPS

-288 NNFEDLAPDAAKT
+288 NNFEGLAPDSAKT
-301 SPTPDTEASTKN
+301 SPTPDTEVSDKN
-313 ADGQKQD
+313 ADGQNQA
-320 GAAEASGDKTVEPD
+320 GAAEASGNKAVEPD
-334 NKKGDTGL
+334 NKKGDTAL

-347 AQSPEDKA
+347 AQSFEDKA
-355 NSEKAQKAAE
+355 NSEKAQKATE

-396 NKAEK
+396 NKANKVE
-401 LGKSG
+401 KSG

-420 QEAKPEDSPG
+420 QEAKPADSPG
-430 DKAGEEEKSLKKDTT
+430 DKAGEEEKSLKKDST
-445 TATEKGQNEASPKAK
+445 TEKGQ
-460 SDEAN
+460 DEAAKKAD
-465 SEEAVSKKSSVQQ
+465 SKEADSKKSSVQQ

-494 KAKYDIP
+494 KVKYDIP

-512 EAGKDIDAGTYCILG
+512 EAGKDIEAGTYCILG
-527 QEFLFTVAKNKEGDK
+527 KEFLFTVAKNKEGDK

-600 QGNYTL
+600 QGDYTL

>member
-1 MFCKNCGGL
+1 MMFCKNCGGL

-34 AKEEDTALGESQS
+34 AREEDTVLGESQSPGTEDTALGESQS
-47 SGTADAVEADILKAA
+47 SETADAVEADILKAA
-62 VNNDAVSKTDHGVTD
+62 VDNDAVSETDYGVTD
-77 GAEQE
+77 GAEHESQ
-82 NLALSASNLD
+82 ALSASNFD

-124 DIVGTD
+124 DVGGTD
-130 GFGADEHATRSH
+130 GFGAGE
-142 ADDDI
+142 
-147 APADN
+147 
-152 SENLAGTN
+152 
-160 ILHAD
+160 
-165 RPNTFSLNNDALRSS
+165 NDA
-180 DAGENFAD
+180 D
-188 KIVSMPEAEASPEN
+188 KMESMPEAVAWSEE
-202 TVNAE
+202 TVNTE
-207 EGERAEHAE
+207 ESERAEHTEETE
-216 DTEYTEDVQLE
+216 DTEDTQPE
-227 DKKAGSRA
+227 DKKTDSRA
-235 SNDAFDEFYEDGKPS
+235 SNDAFDEFYENGKPS

-288 NNFEDLAPDAAKT
+288 NNFEGLAPDSAKT
-301 SPTPDTEASTKN
+301 SPTPDTEVSDKN
-313 ADGQKQD
+313 ADGQNQA
-320 GAAEASGDKTVEPD
+320 GAAEASGNKAVEPD
-334 NKKGDTGL
+334 NKKGDTAL

-347 AQSPEDKA
+347 AQSPEDKS
-355 NSEKAQKAAE
+355 NSEKEQKAAE
-365 KSENASNKEPDS
+365 KSENASNKQPDS

-396 NKAEK
+396 NKTDK

-420 QEAKPEDSPG
+420 QEAKPADSPG

-445 TATEKGQNEASPKAK
+445 AEKGQDEASRKADSK
-460 SDEAN
+460 EAD
-465 SEEAVSKKSSVQQ
+465 SKKSREQQ
-478 SESTEVD
+478 NEPTEVD

-494 KAKYDIP
+494 KVKYDIP

-512 EAGKDIDAGTYCILG
+512 EAGKDIEAGTYCILG
-527 QEFLFTVAKNKEGDK
+527 KEFLFTVAKNKEGDK

-600 QGNYTL
+600 QGDYTL

>member
-1 MFCKNCGGL
+1 MMFCKNCGGL

-34 AKEEDTALGESQS
+34 AREEDTVLGESQSPGTEDTALGESQS
-47 SGTADAVEADILKAA
+47 SETADAVEADILKAA
-62 VNNDAVSKTDHGVTD
+62 VNNDAVSDANHGETDVV
-77 GAEQE
+77 ERESQ
-82 NLALSASNLD
+82 ALSASDL
-92 GADHGSADWDDSTS
+92 GEADHGSADWDDSTACS
-106 RIDNDFA
+106 DKDFA
-113 PAGSSESLPYT
+113 PAGRSESLPYT
-124 DIVGTD
+124 DVGGTD
-130 GFGADEHATRSH
+130 GFGAGE
-142 ADDDI
+142 
-147 APADN
+147 
-152 SENLAGTN
+152 
-160 ILHAD
+160 
-165 RPNTFSLNNDALRSS
+165 NDA
-180 DAGENFAD
+180 D
-188 KIVSMPEAEASPEN
+188 KMESMPEAVAWSEE
-202 TVNAE
+202 TVNTE
-207 EGERAEHAE
+207 ESERAEHTEETE
-216 DTEYTEDVQLE
+216 DTEDTQPEE
-227 DKKAGSRA
+227 KKADSHA
-235 SNDAFDEFYEDGKPS
+235 SNDAFDEFYENGKPS

-288 NNFEDLAPDAAKT
+288 NNFEGLAPDSAKT
-301 SPTPDTEASTKN
+301 SPTPDTEVSDKN
-313 ADGQKQD
+313 ADGQNQA
-320 GAAEASGDKTVEPD
+320 GAAEASGNKAVEPD

-342 KEGAK
+342 KEGTK
-347 AQSPEDKA
+347 AQSPEDKS
-355 NSEKAQKAAE
+355 NSEKEQKAAE

-384 NKTDQVAQADKA
+384 NKDDQVAQADKA
-396 NKAEK
+396 NKADK
-401 LGKSG
+401 VGKSG

-420 QEAKPEDSPG
+420 QEAKPSDHPG
-430 DKAGEEEKSLKKDTT
+430 DKAVKNEKSLKKDTNT
-445 TATEKGQNEASPKAK
+445 DTEKGQDEASRKADSK
-460 SDEAN
+460 EAD
-465 SEEAVSKKSSVQQ
+465 SKKSREQQ
-478 SESTEVD
+478 NEPTEVD

-494 KAKYDIP
+494 KVKYDIP

-512 EAGKDIDAGTYCILG
+512 EAGKDIEAGTYCILG
-527 QEFLFTVAKNKEGDK
+527 KEFLFTVAKNKEGDK

-600 QGNYTL
+600 QGDYTL

>member
-1 MFCKNCGGL
+1 MMFCKNCGGL

-34 AKEEDTALGESQS
+34 AREEDTVLGESQSPGTEDTALGESQS
-47 SGTADAVEADILKAA
+47 SEAADAVKADVRKAA
-62 VNNDAVSKTDHGVTD
+62 VDNDAVSDANHGETDVV
-77 GAEQE
+77 ERESQ
-82 NLALSASNLD
+82 ALSASNFD

-113 PAGSSESLPYT
+113 PACSSESLPYT
-124 DIVGTD
+124 DVGGTD
-130 GFGADEHATRSH
+130 GFGAGE
-142 ADDDI
+142 
-147 APADN
+147 
-152 SENLAGTN
+152 
-160 ILHAD
+160 
-165 RPNTFSLNNDALRSS
+165 NDA
-180 DAGENFAD
+180 D
-188 KIVSMPEAEASPEN
+188 KMESMPEAVAWSEE
-202 TVNAE
+202 TVNTE
-207 EGERAEHAE
+207 ESERAEHTEETE
-216 DTEYTEDVQLE
+216 DTEDTQPE
-227 DKKAGSRA
+227 DKKTDSRA
-235 SNDAFDEFYEDGKPS
+235 SNDAFDEFYENGKPS

-288 NNFEDLAPDAAKT
+288 NNFEGLAPDSAKT
-301 SPTPDTEASTKN
+301 SPTPDTEVSDKN
-313 ADGQKQD
+313 ADGQNQA
-320 GAAEASGDKTVEPD
+320 GAAEASGNKAVEPD
-334 NKKGDTGL
+334 NKKGDTAL

-347 AQSPEDKA
+347 AQSPEDKS
-355 NSEKAQKAAE
+355 NSEKEQKAAE
-365 KSENASNKEPDS
+365 KSENASNKQPDS

-384 NKTDQVAQADKA
+384 NKADQVAQADKA
-396 NKAEK
+396 NKTDK

-420 QEAKPEDSPG
+420 QEAKPSDHPD
-430 DKAGEEEKSLKKDTT
+430 DKAGENEKSLKKDTT
-445 TATEKGQNEASPKAK
+445 AEKGQDEASPKTK

-465 SEEAVSKKSSVQQ
+465 SEEADSKKSSVQQ

-494 KAKYDIP
+494 KVKYDIP

-512 EAGKDIDAGTYCILG
+512 EAGKDIEAGTYCILG
-527 QEFLFTVAKNKEGDK
+527 KEFLFTVAKNKEGDK

-600 QGNYTL
+600 QGDYTL

>member
-1 MFCKNCGGL
+1 MMFCKNCGGL

-34 AKEEDTALGESQS
+34 AKDEAAALSESQS
-47 SGTADAVEADILKAA
+47 SGAADAVKADVLKAA
-62 VNNDAVSKTDHGVTD
+62 VDNDAASEANHGETDL
-77 GAEQE
+77 AERESQ
-82 NLALSASNLD
+82 ALSASDLAV
-92 GADHGSADWDDSTS
+92 ADLGV
-106 RIDNDFA
+106 
-113 PAGSSESLPYT
+113 T
-124 DIVGTD
+124 DR
-130 GFGADEHATRSH
+130 FGADGHATRSH

-147 APADN
+147 APANN
-152 SENLAGTN
+152 SENLAETN
-160 ILHAD
+160 FLTAD
-165 RPNTFSLNNDALRSS
+165 KLNTLSLSDDAFGASY
-180 DAGENFAD
+180 AGENDTD
-188 KIVSMPEAEASPEN
+188 KMESMPEAEASTED

-207 EGERAEHAE
+207 ESDSAEHTEETEDSE
-216 DTEYTEDVQLE
+216 DTQSE
-227 DKKAGSRA
+227 DKKTGSRA
-235 SNDAFDEFYEDGKPS
+235 SNEAFDEFYENGKPG
-250 RNFLPFIVMGL
+250 RKYLPFIVMGL

-288 NNFEDLAPDAAKT
+288 NNFEGLAPDSAKT
-301 SPTPDTEASTKN
+301 SPTLDTKASDKN
-313 ADGQKQD
+313 ADGQNQASD
-320 GAAEASGDKTVEPD
+320 AEASGDKAAEAD

-342 KEGAK
+342 KEGAE

-355 NSEKAQKAAE
+355 KSEKGQKAT
-365 KSENASNKEPDS
+365 ENSKDAADRKPDS

-384 NKTDQVAQADKA
+384 NKDDQVAQADKA
-396 NKAEK
+396 NKADK

-406 EAEKSEKTDQAKNR
+406 EEEKSEKTDQDKNR
-420 QEAKPEDSPG
+420 QEAKPSDHPD
-430 DKAGEEEKSLKKDTT
+430 DKAGENEKSLQKDTNT
-445 TATEKGQNEASPKAK
+445 DTEKGQ
-460 SDEAN
+460 DEAAKKAN
-465 SEEAVSKKSSVQQ
+465 SKEADSKKSSAQQ
-478 SESTEVD
+478 SEPTEVD

-494 KAKYDIP
+494 KLKYDIP

-512 EAGKDIDAGTYCILG
+512 EAGKDIEAGTYCILG
-527 QEFLFTVAKNKEGDK
+527 KEFLFTVAKNKQGDK

-637 EDIDIRVPNIGYL
+637 EDIEIRVPNIGYL

>member
-1 MFCKNCGGL
+1 MMFCKNCGGL

-34 AKEEDTALGESQS
+34 AKEEDTVLGESQSPGTEDTALGESQS
-47 SGTADAVEADILKAA
+47 SETADTVEADILKAA
-62 VNNDAVSKTDHGVTD
+62 VNNDAVSETDHGVTD
-77 GAEQE
+77 GAEHESQ
-82 NLALSASNLD
+82 ALSASNFD

-113 PAGSSESLPYT
+113 PAGRSESLPYT
-124 DIVGTD
+124 DVGGTD
-130 GFGADEHATRSH
+130 GFGAGE
-142 ADDDI
+142 
-147 APADN
+147 
-152 SENLAGTN
+152 
-160 ILHAD
+160 
-165 RPNTFSLNNDALRSS
+165 NDA
-180 DAGENFAD
+180 D
-188 KIVSMPEAEASPEN
+188 KMESMPEAVAWSEE
-202 TVNAE
+202 TVNTE
-207 EGERAEHAE
+207 ESERAEHTEETE
-216 DTEYTEDVQLE
+216 DTEDTQPE
-227 DKKAGSRA
+227 DKKTDSRA
-235 SNDAFDEFYEDGKPS
+235 SNDAFDQFYENGKPS

-288 NNFEDLAPDAAKT
+288 NNFEGLAPDSAKT
-301 SPTPDTEASTKN
+301 SPTPDTKASAQNPDVQSQT
-313 ADGQKQD
+313 
-320 GAAEASGDKTVEPD
+320 GASEASGDKAVEPD
-334 NKKGDTGL
+334 NKKGDTAL

-347 AQSPEDKA
+347 AQSPEDKS
-355 NSEKAQKAAE
+355 NSEKEQKAAE
-365 KSENASNKEPDS
+365 KSENASNKQPDS

-384 NKTDQVAQADKA
+384 NKADQVAQADKA
-396 NKAEK
+396 NKTDK

-420 QEAKPEDSPG
+420 QEAKPADSPG

-445 TATEKGQNEASPKAK
+445 AEKGQDEAAKK
-460 SDEAN
+460 SD
-465 SEEAVSKKSSVQQ
+465 SEEADSKKSSVQQ
-478 SESTEVD
+478 SEPTEVD

-494 KAKYDIP
+494 KVKYDIP

-512 EAGKDIDAGTYCILG
+512 EAGKDIEAGTYCILG
-527 QEFLFTVAKNKEGDK
+527 KEFLFTVAKNKEGDK

-600 QGNYTL
+600 QGDYTL

-628 EIFKNENFN
+628 EIFKNENFD

>member
-1 MFCKNCGGL
+1 MMFCKNCGGR

-34 AKEEDTALGESQS
+34 AREEDTVLGESQSPGTEDTALGESQS
-47 SGTADAVEADILKAA
+47 SEAADAVKADVRKAA
-62 VNNDAVSKTDHGVTD
+62 VDNDAVSDANHGETDVV
-77 GAEQE
+77 ERESQ
-82 NLALSASNLD
+82 ALSASNFD

-124 DIVGTD
+124 DVGGTD
-130 GFGADEHATRSH
+130 GFGAGE
-142 ADDDI
+142 
-147 APADN
+147 
-152 SENLAGTN
+152 
-160 ILHAD
+160 
-165 RPNTFSLNNDALRSS
+165 NDA
-180 DAGENFAD
+180 D
-188 KIVSMPEAEASPEN
+188 KMESMPEAVAWSEE
-202 TVNAE
+202 TVNTE
-207 EGERAEHAE
+207 ESERAEHTEETE
-216 DTEYTEDVQLE
+216 DTEDTQPE
-227 DKKAGSRA
+227 DKKTDSRA
-235 SNDAFDEFYEDGKPS
+235 SNDAFDEFYENGKPS

-288 NNFEDLAPDAAKT
+288 NNFEGLAPDSAKT
-301 SPTPDTEASTKN
+301 SPTPDTEVSDKN
-313 ADGQKQD
+313 ADGQNQA
-320 GAAEASGDKTVEPD
+320 GAAEASGNKAVEPD
-334 NKKGDTGL
+334 NKKGDTAL

-347 AQSPEDKA
+347 AQSPEDKS
-355 NSEKAQKAAE
+355 NSEKEQKAAE
-365 KSENASNKEPDS
+365 KSENASNKQPDS

-384 NKTDQVAQADKA
+384 NKADQVAQADKA
-396 NKAEK
+396 NKTDK

-420 QEAKPEDSPG
+420 QEAKPSDHPD
-430 DKAGEEEKSLKKDTT
+430 DKAGENEKSLKKDTT
-445 TATEKGQNEASPKAK
+445 AEKGQDEASPKTK

-465 SEEAVSKKSSVQQ
+465 SEEADSKKSSVQQ

-494 KAKYDIP
+494 KVKYDIP

-512 EAGKDIDAGTYCILG
+512 EAGKDIEAGTYCILG
-527 QEFLFTVAKNKEGDK
+527 KEFLFTVAKNKEGDK
-542 DHLVASGTN
+542 DHLVASGPN

-600 QGNYTL
+600 QGDYTL

>member
-1 MFCKNCGGL
+1 MMFCKNCGGL

-34 AKEEDTALGESQS
+34 AREEDTVLGESQSPGTEDTALGESQS
-47 SGTADAVEADILKAA
+47 SETADAVEADILKAA
-62 VNNDAVSKTDHGVTD
+62 VDNDVVSETDYGVTD
-77 GAEQE
+77 GAEHESQ
-82 NLALSASNLD
+82 ALSASNL
-92 GADHGSADWDDSTS
+92 GEADHESADWDDSTS

-124 DIVGTD
+124 DVGGTD
-130 GFGADEHATRSH
+130 GFGAGE
-142 ADDDI
+142 
-147 APADN
+147 
-152 SENLAGTN
+152 
-160 ILHAD
+160 
-165 RPNTFSLNNDALRSS
+165 NDA
-180 DAGENFAD
+180 D
-188 KIVSMPEAEASPEN
+188 KMESMPEAVAWSEE
-202 TVNAE
+202 TVNTE
-207 EGERAEHAE
+207 ESERAEHTEETE
-216 DTEYTEDVQLE
+216 DTEDTQPE
-227 DKKAGSRA
+227 DKKTDSRA
-235 SNDAFDEFYEDGKPS
+235 SNDAFDEFYENGKPS

-288 NNFEDLAPDAAKT
+288 NNFEGLAPDSAKT
-301 SPTPDTEASTKN
+301 SPTLDTEASAQN
-313 ADGQKQD
+313 PDGQNQA
-320 GAAEASGDKTVEPD
+320 GAAEASGDKAVESD

-355 NSEKAQKAAE
+355 KSEKGQKATENSEDAADRKPE
-365 KSENASNKEPDS
+365 S

-384 NKTDQVAQADKA
+384 NKDEQVAQADKA
-396 NKAEK
+396 NKADK

-420 QEAKPEDSPG
+420 QEAKPSDHPD
-430 DKAGEEEKSLKKDTT
+430 DKAGENEKSLKKVTNTD
-445 TATEKGQNEASPKAK
+445 TEKGQ
-460 SDEAN
+460 DEAAKKAD
-465 SEEAVSKKSSVQQ
+465 SKEADSKKSSAQQ
-478 SESTEVD
+478 SEPTEVD
-485 ESELSLDEL
+485 ESQLSLDEL
-494 KAKYDIP
+494 KVKYDIP

-512 EAGKDIDAGTYCILG
+512 EAGKDIEAGTYCILG
-527 QEFLFTVAKNKEGDK
+527 KEFLFTVAKNKQGDK

-637 EDIDIRVPNIGYL
+637 EDIEIRVPNIGYL